1 MGSPDLSPIDA
12 RVLKSPVKNAA
23 ERIDQ
28 AFRLCLSRAPSQP
41 EQQRLQQL
49 LTQQLAQEQGD
60 EAARRTAAWKTMA
73 RVLLNL
79 DETITRE

>member
-1 MGSPDLSPIDA
+1 
-12 RVLKSPVKNAA
+12 LKSQAKNDA

-28 AFRLCLSRAPSQP
+28 AFRLCLSRIPNQT

-49 LTQQLAQEQGD
+49 LAQQLAQEKGD
-60 EAARRTAAWKTMA
+60 ESVRRREAWKTMA

-79 DETITRE
+79 DEAITRE